1 MSISELLRVHVPPG
15 FKELVRDVATEH
27 GQSLAPGYRVPLL
40 SIPLLVARIA
50 APERA

>member
-27 GQSLAPGYRVPLL
+27 GQSLATRLPGSPPRRPVT
-40 SIPLLVARIA
+40 RC
-50 APERA
+50 